1 MRTFRTI
8 CLTLGMALASV
19 CSMSAL
25 AADSLGIHL
34 NQFAGQDYGVSAVKF
49 TAELAQNRQ
58 AQTMFASVNSDLA
71 REGHGFRQSSAAD
84 ELALNFS
91 IG

>member
-19 CSMSAL
+19 CSVSAF
-25 AADSLGIHL
+25 AADGLGIHL
-34 NQFAGQDYGVSAVKF
+34 QRFVELDYGCSAVKF

-58 AQTMFASVNSDLA
+58 AQTMYAAVNSDLT

-84 ELALNFS
+84 ELALNFT